1 MIIKCQMSEMS
12 SWQCSYYYM
21 CAMHTYIMWFFG
33 LTRFIC
39 LYASGGFI
47 SGRKPQG
54 IYVNAFGE
62 HITRKTNYIVSFFLL
77 WHGHINE

>member
-1 MIIKCQMSEMS
+1 MSEMS

-47 SGRKPQG
+47 SGRKRNLCECIRGAHHQKNKL
-54 IYVNAFGE
+54 Y
-62 HITRKTNYIVSFFLL
+62 RLFFIL